1 MHCSIGMKRLLFT
14 VLLIGCASS
23 NDESAVTEDD
33 LTSVTTGTYVIDTRP
48 IFGGTH
54 ANRITFGEGKTHES
68 EIVTSG
74 TTQLV
79 AGHYELLPSHT
90 LALLDDS
97 GNGPLYFEYE
107 RLPSDGLR
115 LYGPARHW
123 SFTMKRDPTYRP
135 APTNVKIIACT
146 GPTVDAKIT
155 LDRAQNRRGTLVIT
169 RKGEGERHD
178 PPSATVNVTKN
189 ERGAV
194 PEYVYFEGSSGEQDY
209 YVNMKKNDFERG
221 TGPVELHLR
230 WAEGGQEWDVGVT
243 CRYE

>member
-1 MHCSIGMKRLLFT
+1 MKRLLFT
-14 VLLIGCASS
+14 MLLVGCASS
-23 NDESAVTEDD
+23 NDEPSVSEDD

-48 IFGGTH
+48 VFGGAF
-54 ANRITFGEGKTHES
+54 ANRITFGEGKTHET
-68 EIVTSG
+68 EIVTSSG

-90 LALLDDS
+90 LALLDDT

-107 RLPSDGLR
+107 RAPNDGLR
-115 LYGPARHW
+115 LYGSARQW

-135 APTNVKIIACT
+135 PPTSTKVIACT

-155 LDRAQNRRGTLVIT
+155 LDRAQNRRGTLVVM
-169 RKGEGERHD
+169 RKADADRHD

-194 PEYVYFEGSSGEQDY
+194 PEYVYFEGSSGAQDY
-209 YVNMKKNDFERG
+209 YVNMKKKDFERG
-221 TGPVELHLR
+221 SGPVELNFR
-230 WAEGGQEWDVGVT
+230 WAEGGQEWDVGVS